1 MSFEQDKIKQIALYK
16 DEFIAILENDID
28 SLIKK
33 HGLEP
38 VEGEEPSSYD
48 YINDVILGYME
59 PVSGFMLN
67 NDYESQLF
75 DDNVSYV
82 RFHRAVGGPNVDFIV
97 GSNGDAIFRYSYG
110 GHHIDRISGN
120 HEYSPLHE
128 AAESIYAEKFT
139 YNNFE
144 MDDEELTLRQKQD
157 LGVDSFEEWVNNN
170 AQVIDCEVITFKE
183 LLHHLKETDY
193 NLESAVIDSLEK
205 GSFNLCD
212 FEGVD
217 FKPEDLIGDIKEHIR
232 TLEKLSLNSDF
243 EDVCSC
249 FGINA
254 DDLTEID
261 FDNITDKLEQAFEPE
276 EPEVKTK
283 FKPKF

>member
-1 MSFEQDKIKQIALYK
+1 MSFEEDNIKYIDSCRK
-16 DEFIAILENDID
+16 EFEAILNNDID
-28 SLIKK
+28 YLFEK
-33 HGLEP
+33 GVEP
-38 VEGEEPSSYD
+38 DLYD
-48 YINDVILGYME
+48 YVNNKFLGVKE
-59 PVSGFMLN
+59 PESGFMLN
-67 NDYESQLF
+67 HNLETNIFDND
-75 DDNVSYV
+75 VSYV
-82 RFHRAVGGPNVDFIV
+82 RFHKFAGGPSADFII
-97 GSNGDAIFRYSYG
+97 GSNGDAILKYSYG
-110 GHHIDRISGN
+110 V
-120 HEYSPLHE
+120 LHLE
-128 AAESIYAEKFT
+128 EIKSDYDDNVLKDIAENLYGEKFT
-139 YNNFE
+139 ANQFE
-144 MDDEELTLRQKQD
+144 MDDEELTLRQKRD

-170 AQVIDCEVITFKE
+170 AQVIDCEVLTFKE

-193 NLESAVIDSLEK
+193 NLKSAVIDSLEK

-212 FEGVD
+212 FEGVV

-261 FDNITDKLEQAFEPE
+261 FDNITDELEQAFEQE

>member
-1 MSFEQDKIKQIALYK
+1 MSFEKENIKYIDSCRK
-16 DEFIAILENDID
+16 EFEAILNNDID
-28 SLIKK
+28 YLFKK
-33 HGLEP
+33 
-38 VEGEEPSSYD
+38 GEEPDLYD
-48 YINDVILGYME
+48 YVNNNFLGVME
-59 PVSGFMLN
+59 PESGFMLN
-67 NDYESQLF
+67 HNLETNIFDND
-75 DDNVSYV
+75 VSYV
-82 RFHRAVGGPNVDFIV
+82 RFHKSAGGPSADFII
-97 GSNGDAIFRYSYG
+97 GSNGDAILKYSYG
-110 GHHIDRISGN
+110 V
-120 HEYSPLHE
+120 LHLE
-128 AAESIYAEKFT
+128 EIKSDYDDNVLKDIAENLYGEKFT
-139 YNNFE
+139 ANQFE

-183 LLHHLKETDY
+183 LLHHLKENDY

-261 FDNITDKLEQAFEPE
+261 FDNITDELEQAFEQE